1 MKIDPYYASAGIAL
15 VVILVILFTQ
25 RSNWNKDKFIL
36 SADDSGNLSPISEDY
51 FDKKEKALLAKV
63 DAKLVGVLKR
73 GHHIKLKG
81 TKDPNCR
88 YEGCTHKDGG
98 FLGTPSAR
106 NGDDVARMTYDN
118 DGQRMTGDIMTNA
131 QRIVWKIH

>member
-36 SADDSGNLSPISEDY
+36 SADDSGNLTPISEDY
-51 FDKKEKALLAKV
+51 FDIKEKALLAKV

-73 GHHIKLKG
+73 GHQIKLGGYVGHK
-81 TKDPNCR
+81 CR
-88 YEGCTHKDGG
+88 YAGCSQGG
-98 FLGTPSAR
+98 HFLGTPSTRA
-106 NGDDVARMTYDN
+106 GDEVPRMTYND
-118 DGQRMTGDIMTNA
+118 DGQRMQGDVMTNRE
-131 QRIVWKIH
+131 RILWTIH

>member
-36 SADDSGNLSPISEDY
+36 SADDSGNLSPISEEY
-51 FDKKEKALLAKV
+51 FDNKEKALLAKV

-73 GHHIKLKG
+73 GHQIKLGGYTGQK
-81 TKDPNCR
+81 CR

-98 FLGTPSAR
+98 FLGTPSTH
-106 NGDDVARMTYDN
+106 NGDAVPRMTYND
-118 DGQRMTGDIMTNA
+118 DGQRMQGDIMTNRE
-131 QRIVWKIH
+131 RILWTIH